1 MRQFGAA
8 SAGFAEVLVLV
19 QIRHAFTAKRSY
31 ARTNAVGPVDQTR
44 DAARRSPNVLMSD
57 ITNGGATPLLEK
69 TLAFTA
75 ARQKMLATNIAN
87 ITTPGYRA
95 KQLDADAF
103 QKALRDASQ
112 KRRVTGGSLELSG
125 SKEFRTD
132 SSGLLNVTPSEEPA
146 ENLLFQDG
154 TNARIERQMALLA
167 ENAMVNQ
174 AAAELLKGSF
184 HGIEKAIRG
193 RAV

>member
-1 MRQFGAA
+1 MLL
-8 SAGFAEVLVLV
+8 SE
-19 QIRHAFTAKRSY
+19 
-31 ARTNAVGPVDQTR
+31 
-44 DAARRSPNVLMSD
+44 
-57 ITNGGATPLLEK
+57 ITNGRAAPLLEK

-87 ITTPGYRA
+87 ITTPGYRT
-95 KQLDADAF
+95 KNLDAAAF
-103 QKALRDASQ
+103 QRALRDAAE
-112 KRRVTGGSLELSG
+112 KRRGWDDPLDLSG

-132 SSGLLNVTPSEEPA
+132 SAGLLEVSPSEEPA

-167 ENAMVNQ
+167 ENAMINQ

-184 HGIEKAIRG
+184 QGLERAIRG
-193 RAV
+193 RAI